1 MVNKGFR
8 GNWGFTKL
16 GLSKYKE
23 CSNLHLWDLTSCIF
37 PLIHILS
44 SLPFSLSCWSLQAV
58 PCLIL
63 ALCFIEATQVQEE
76 IN

>member
-1 MVNKGFR
+1 M
-8 GNWGFTKL
+8 KL

-23 CSNLHLWDLTSCIF
+23 CSNLHLWDLTSYSF
-37 PLIHILS
+37 PLIQNLC
-44 SLPFSLSCWSLQAV
+44 SLPFSLPCWCLYAI

-63 ALCFIEATQVQEE
+63 ALFLIEAIQVWEQ